1 MNERIDALHPYPFEK
16 LRTLVAGI
24 EPNPALT
31 PLSLGIG
38 EPQHAPPQAV
48 LDALTESVLAV
59 AKYPA
64 TLGQPEL
71 RQTIAD
77 WAMRRFAPV
86 QLDTSQVIPV
96 TGTREAL
103 FAVIQALVGD
113 GQRILMP
120 NPFYQIYEGAAI
132 MAGATPCYLNADV
145 SNDFA
150 PTPAD
155 VDSFENVAAVFLC
168 TPGNPSGRVLSVSEL
183 QAWIEAAQTHDFLLI
198 SDECY
203 SEIYRD
209 EQSPPPGLLQAA
221 AEMGVTD
228 LNNCIAVGSLSKR
241 SNLPGL
247 RSGYMIGSAA
257 QMAKFAQYRTYHGCA
272 MPGHHQ
278 HASMVAWKDE
288 EHVQDNREQ
297 YRQKYAM
304 AQQILSDYLP
314 STPPAGGF
322 YLWIEVPGG
331 DDEGFT
337 QLLLRDYNLRVLPGR
352 YLGRDIDGHNPGA
365 GRVRAALVSATET
378 TQEAL
383 ERLKDALDRWS
394 QSA

>member
-71 RQTIAD
+71 RQTIAE

-132 MAGATPCYLNADV
+132 MAGAT
-145 SNDFA
+145 
-150 PTPAD
+150 
-155 VDSFENVAAVFLC
+155 
-168 TPGNPSGRVLSVSEL
+168 
-183 QAWIEAAQTHDFLLI
+183 LLF
-198 SDECY
+198 
-203 SEIYRD
+203 
-209 EQSPPPGLLQAA
+209 
-221 AEMGVTD
+221 
-228 LNNCIAVGSLSKR
+228 KR
-241 SNLPGL
+241 
-247 RSGYMIGSAA
+247 RC
-257 QMAKFAQYRTYHGCA
+257 QQRFCA
-272 MPGHHQ
+272 Y
-278 HASMVAWKDE
+278 AS
-288 EHVQDNREQ
+288 R
-297 YRQKYAM
+297 R
-304 AQQILSDYLP
+304 
-314 STPPAGGF
+314 G
-322 YLWIEVPGG
+322 
-331 DDEGFT
+331 
-337 QLLLRDYNLRVLPGR
+337 QL
-352 YLGRDIDGHNPGA
+352 
-365 GRVRAALVSATET
+365 
-378 TQEAL
+378 
-383 ERLKDALDRWS
+383 
-394 QSA
+394 